1 MMILLYVCITVLSGT
16 SLFAHDTTLTRLRI
30 GGGIAAGINQHSANF
45 SRLTSFP
52 ACCPEYTSGSGFHLG
67 YSLHLDYQPE
77 TNLFGMPYAYGV
89 RVSGAGF
96 SGVLTDDEEIGMVIN
111 GPNVTRGV
119 ARHTIDATFT
129 TVGIEPYLN
138 IQKIAG
144 TQLSVSAGMFAGFPV
159 SSTFNQKEELIEP
172 TDLSYNFETGSRT
185 RGISNGEIPRP
196 ASPFIAA
203 VFGVGYMH
211 ELDARR
217 AIEPRIE
224 TLIGLTDLTSAVSW
238 GVTSF
243 RVGVNVHYRVPKPT
257 AAPPPPP
264 PPPPPPVV
272 ETPKRVPVLSSKLMV
287 PEMTPASL
295 DGVVRVEI
303 VREYLDAAPLLFFA
317 KNSTEVL
324 SGAQPSMRLQ
334 QNVASAITAYMRQQ
348 HDAKLTVIGS
358 ASYDEEPAVAR
369 ERTAHVVRLLGI
381 SPERLEMQVVQQAKA
396 EYPELAEEHRSV
408 QFLVNGI
415 PQIFRVERTRDS
427 AETVQTLRVP
437 VGHLVTCDTSCSSA
451 LTASIDGRLLRVG
464 GSGPTYTVEIDSVA
478 IRSMQ
483 QGQSV
488 TIRGTVAFESTTAS
502 SEQQISYAVRPAT
515 SVAVV
520 PVGQSLA
527 AAGSGAPATLCYFD
541 FNSSTI
547 TSFNEQVFAAL
558 QQAIANGKRAE
569 LVATTDHLG
578 TDASNTALAERRA
591 NAAIEKLVSLGIPKD
606 RISVGTYQ
614 TKANENGTPME
625 RIANRS
631 VKITIR
637 D

>member
-1 MMILLYVCITVLSGT
+1 MMILLYVCIAVLSGA
-16 SLFAHDTTLTRLRI
+16 SLLAHDTTLTRLRV
-30 GGGIAAGINQHSANF
+30 GGGIAAGINQHTANF
-45 SRLTSFP
+45 RQLTSFP

-77 TNLFGMPYAYGV
+77 TNLLGMPYAYGV
-89 RVSGAGF
+89 RVSGTGF
-96 SGVLTDDEEIGMVIN
+96 SGILTDDEEIGMVIN

-129 TVGIEPYLN
+129 TVGVEPYLRAEN
-138 IQKIAG
+138 IAG
-144 TQLSVSAGMFAGFPV
+144 TQLSASAGLFAGFPV

-172 TDLSYNFETGSRT
+172 TDASYTFETGSRT
-185 RGISNGEIPRP
+185 RGISNGEIPSP
-196 ASPFIAA
+196 ASPFVAA
-203 VFGVGYMH
+203 ILGVGYMH

-217 AIEPRIE
+217 TIEPRIE

-243 RVGVNVHYRVPKPT
+243 RVGVNVHFRVPKPI
-257 AAPPPPP
+257 AAPP

-272 ETPKRVPVLSSKLMV
+272 EKPKRVPVLSSKLMV

-295 DGVVRVEI
+295 NGVIRVEI

-324 SGAQPSMRLQ
+324 GGAQPAQRLQ

-348 HDAKLTVIGS
+348 PDAKLTIIGS

-381 SPERLEMQVVQQAKA
+381 SPERLEMRVVKQAAA

-408 QFLVNGI
+408 QFLVNGV
-415 PQIFRVERTRDS
+415 PQIFRVDRTLDS
-427 AETVQTLRVP
+427 VETVQTLRIP
-437 VGHLVTCDTSCSSA
+437 VGHLVTCDTSCTSA
-451 LTASIDGRLLRVG
+451 LTATIDGRLLRVD
-464 GSGPTYTVEIDSVA
+464 GSGPTYAVEIDSTA

-483 QGQSV
+483 QGQLV
-488 TIRGTVAFESTTAS
+488 TIRGTVAFESTTAA
-502 SEQQISYAVRPAT
+502 SEQQISYAVQPTT
-515 SVAVV
+515 SVVAV
-520 PVGQSLA
+520 PVGQSRD
-527 AAGSGAPATLCYFD
+527 AGTSAPATLCYFD
-541 FNSSTI
+541 FNASTI

-558 QQAIANGKRAE
+558 QQAVADGKRAE

-578 TDASNTALAERRA
+578 TDASNAALAERRA
-591 NAAIEKLVSLGIPKD
+591 NAAVEKLLSLGIPKD
-606 RISVGTYQ
+606 RVTVGTYQ